1 MKKFIFSRFAGLQAY
16 IWQLYYQ
23 INSFTGIFRQHFMP
37 PLLPPCIDLSFPH
50 QILKSPPLPR
60 SMFSSP
66 VGNPAVSSYFQNKP
80 V

>member
-1 MKKFIFSRFAGLQAY
+1 MKKFIFSKFAGWQAY

-37 PLLPPCIDLSFPH
+37 PMLPHVLTYV
-50 QILKSPPLPR
+50 PPLP
-60 SMFSSP
+60 MFLSP